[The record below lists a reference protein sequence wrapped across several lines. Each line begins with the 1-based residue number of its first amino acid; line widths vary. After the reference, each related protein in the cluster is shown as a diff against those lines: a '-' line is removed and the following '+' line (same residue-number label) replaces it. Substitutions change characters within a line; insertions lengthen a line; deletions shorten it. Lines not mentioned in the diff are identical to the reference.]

1 MSWEFED
8 GGVTLWQT
16 VHLFVDFPGI
26 TRLQG
31 HSLIPSPK
39 GEAQFF
45 FVITFITKDQ
55 YVYNL
60 FRPNSI
66 S

>member
-8 GGVTLWQT
+8 GGVTLWQA

-26 TRLQG
+26 ARLQG
-31 HSLIPSPK
+31 HSLIPPPK

-45 FVITFITKDQ
+45 FR
-55 YVYNL
+55 YN
-60 FRPNSI
+60 FYNQGSI
-66 S
+66 CI